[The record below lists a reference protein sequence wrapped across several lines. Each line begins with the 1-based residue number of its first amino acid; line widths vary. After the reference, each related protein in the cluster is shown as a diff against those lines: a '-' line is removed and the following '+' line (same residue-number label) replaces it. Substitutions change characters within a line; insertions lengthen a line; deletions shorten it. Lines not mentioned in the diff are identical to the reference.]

1 MQPMKN
7 SLQEIEIRERGEK
20 GLKNHCPGAV
30 QALSRSVHR
39 RLRAVPGL
47 FFRPDCGADHRRV
60 AVVHMVVQR
69 DNHEHHQLADRA
81 RLLAL
86 RMKDRSSEGTMPLE
100 LRLS

>member
-1 MQPMKN
+1 MKN
-7 SLQEIEIRERGEK
+7 SLQDFEIRERGEK
-20 GLKNHCPGAV
+20 GLRNHCPGAV

-60 AVVHMVVQR
+60 AVVQR
-69 DNHEHHQLADRA
+69 DNYEHHQLADRA